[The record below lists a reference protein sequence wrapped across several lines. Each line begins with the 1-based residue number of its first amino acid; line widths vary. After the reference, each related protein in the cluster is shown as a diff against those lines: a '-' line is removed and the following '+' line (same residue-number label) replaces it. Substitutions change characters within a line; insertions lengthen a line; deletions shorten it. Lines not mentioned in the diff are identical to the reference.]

1 MKHVF
6 ERVMV
11 VLAVLSAF
19 TMVVNVAFALKNVCP
34 DCRLTV
40 EDMELTACP
49 ACGKIINK
57 CLICGVINPV
67 KNDNCSSCNASLAE
81 SRVLRTIDKQTREEL
96 RLGESD
102 RAKIEVELGQ
112 IKNIVE
118 EDKLTAELAARE
130 VELLTKMDWW
140 SKANLKALEFTRKFP
155 DAPQK
160 NLVNKCR
167 VKCLRTLGFL
177 AMEDSEFELAITYLK
192 AALEIAPE
200 DKNAAHLL
208 KMSLSEVNPPKE
220 EK

>member
-1 MKHVF
+1 MKQVF
-6 ERVMV
+6 GKF
-11 VLAVLSAF
+11 LAVLVILSAF
-19 TMVVNVAFALKNVCP
+19 ALTINVAYALKNVCP
-34 DCRLTV
+34 DCRV
-40 EDMELTACP
+40 VIEDMELTACP

-67 KNDNCSSCNASLAE
+67 KNDNCSSCNASLSE
-81 SRVLRTIDKQTREEL
+81 SRVLRTIDRQTREEL

-102 RAKIEVELGQ
+102 RARIEVELGQ
-112 IKNIVE
+112 IKNRIAE
-118 EDKLTAELAARE
+118 GNLTAELAARE